1 MKKHISLFLTF
12 ILMAC
17 LSAGAQENQAELKSK
32 VNEIKKSPDYI
43 YAETT
48 RETAEE
54 AKSAAEEQ
62 LYNNINIWV
71 AQEKKL
77 RGAKQVI
84 VAEAKADYEE
94 YQLQRGNLVRAF
106 LYVKKSDIIARDN
119 VRVLDVNPLK
129 EDEAKDDKAQQPA
142 DPQPSLEDAIE
153 GTVPEQKTAEEPQ
166 PVAADPQPAT
176 PAVEISPLVKEL
188 ANIATIQAFG
198 ARLKELKAQGKV
210 GVYGKYKELSD
221 PDNCLLVVYNRQG
234 TIEAVLTAGAQRYNA
249 TTALPDAIANYPGC
263 AAIGFTLK

>member
-84 VAEAKADYEE
+84 VTQAKADYEE

-106 LYVKKSDIIARDN
+106 LYVKKSDIIAADN
-119 VRVLDVNPLK
+119 VRVLNVNPLK
-129 EDEAKDDKAQQPA
+129 EDEAKEDEAQQP
-142 DPQPSLEDAIE
+142 
-153 GTVPEQKTAEEPQ
+153 
-166 PVAADPQPAT
+166 AADPQPAT

-188 ANIATIQAFG
+188 TGIATIQAFG
-198 ARLKELKAQGKV
+198 TCIKELKAQGKV

-249 TTALPDAIANYPGC
+249 ATALPDAIANYPGC

>member
-84 VAEAKADYEE
+84 VAQSKADYEE

-106 LYVKKSDIIARDN
+106 LYVKKSDIIAVDN
-119 VRVLDVNPLK
+119 VRVLNVNPLK
-129 EDEAKDDKAQQPA
+129 EDEAKEDEAQQP
-142 DPQPSLEDAIE
+142 
-153 GTVPEQKTAEEPQ
+153 
-166 PVAADPQPAT
+166 AADPQPAT

-188 ANIATIQAFG
+188 AGIATIQAFG
-198 ARLKELKAQGKV
+198 TRIKELKAQGKV

-249 TTALPDAIANYPGC
+249 ATALPDAIANYPGC

>member
-62 LYNNINIWV
+62 LYNNINMWV

-84 VAEAKADYEE
+84 VAQAKADYEE

-106 LYVKKSDIIARDN
+106 LYVKKSDIIAADN

-129 EDEAKDDKAQQPA
+129 EDEAKEDEAQQP
-142 DPQPSLEDAIE
+142 
-153 GTVPEQKTAEEPQ
+153 
-166 PVAADPQPAT
+166 AADPQPAT

-188 ANIATIQAFG
+188 AGIATIQAFG
-198 ARLKELKAQGKV
+198 TRIKELKAQGMV

-249 TTALPDAIANYPGC
+249 ATALPDAIANYPGC

>member
-43 YAETT
+43 YAEAT

-71 AQEKKL
+71 AHEKDL
-77 RGAKQVI
+77 RGAKQVV
-84 VAEAKADYEE
+84 VAQTKSDYEE
-94 YQLQRGNLVRAF
+94 YQLQRGNMTRVF
-106 LYVKKSDIIARDN
+106 LYVKKCDIIAGDN
-119 VRVLDVNPLK
+119 VCVQDVNPLK
-129 EDEAKDDKAQQPA
+129 EGEAKDDQVQQPEQT
-142 DPQPSLEDAIE
+142 DQQPI
-153 GTVPEQKTAEEPQ
+153 
-166 PVAADPQPAT
+166 ADPQPAT

-188 ANIATIQAFG
+188 ANIATIQVFG
-198 ARLKELKAQGKV
+198 TRLKELKAQGKV
-210 GVYGKYKELSD
+210 GVYGKYKELPD

-249 TTALPDAIANYPGC
+249 TTALPDALANYPGC

>member
-84 VAEAKADYEE
+84 VTQAKADYEE
-94 YQLQRGNLVRAF
+94 YQLQRGNMVRAF
-106 LYVKKSDIIARDN
+106 LYVKKSDIIAADN

-129 EDEAKDDKAQQPA
+129 EDEAKEDEAQQP
-142 DPQPSLEDAIE
+142 
-153 GTVPEQKTAEEPQ
+153 
-166 PVAADPQPAT
+166 AADPQPAT

-188 ANIATIQAFG
+188 AGIATIQAFG
-198 ARLKELKAQGKV
+198 TRIKELKAQGKV

-234 TIEAVLTAGAQRYNA
+234 TVEAVLTAGAQRYNA
-249 TTALPDAIANYPGC
+249 ATALPDAIANYPGC

>member
-1 MKKHISLFLTF
+1 MKKHIPLFLTF
-12 ILMAC
+12 IMMAC

-71 AQEKKL
+71 AHEKDL
-77 RGAKQVI
+77 RGAKHVV
-84 VAEAKADYEE
+84 VAQTKSDYEE
-94 YQLQRGNLVRAF
+94 FQLQRGNMTRAF
-106 LYVKKSDIIARDN
+106 LYVKKSDIIACDN

-129 EDEAKDDKAQQPA
+129 EDEAKEDEAQQPA
-142 DPQPSLEDAIE
+142 DPQPA
-153 GTVPEQKTAEEPQ
+153 K
-166 PVAADPQPAT
+166 

-198 ARLKELKAQGKV
+198 TRLKELKAQGKV

>member
-17 LSAGAQENQAELKSK
+17 LSAGAQDNQAELKSK

-84 VAEAKADYEE
+84 VAQAKADYEE
-94 YQLQRGNLVRAF
+94 YQLQRGNMVRAF
-106 LYVKKSDIIARDN
+106 LYVKKSDIIAADN

-129 EDEAKDDKAQQPA
+129 EDEAKEDEAQQP
-142 DPQPSLEDAIE
+142 
-153 GTVPEQKTAEEPQ
+153 
-166 PVAADPQPAT
+166 AADPQPAT

-188 ANIATIQAFG
+188 AGIATIQAFG
-198 ARLKELKAQGKV
+198 TRIKKLKAQGKV
-210 GVYGKYKELSD
+210 GVYGKYKELTD
-221 PDNCLLVVYNRQG
+221 PDNCLLVIYNRQG

-249 TTALPDAIANYPGC
+249 ATALPDAIANYPGC

>member
-17 LSAGAQENQAELKSK
+17 LSAGAQENQAELKNK
-32 VNEIKKSPDYI
+32 VNKIKKSPDYI

-54 AKSAAEEQ
+54 AKNAAEEQ

-106 LYVKKSDIIARDN
+106 LYVKKSDIIACDN

-142 DPQPSLEDAIE
+142 
-153 GTVPEQKTAEEPQ
+153 V
-166 PVAADPQPAT
+166 DPQPAT

-188 ANIATIQAFG
+188 AGIATIQAFG

-210 GVYGKYKELSD
+210 GVYGKYKELPD

-249 TTALPDAIANYPGC
+249 ATALPDAIANYPGC